1 VASTI
6 MNVVVTNS
14 VNIGAGT
21 AAMQVYNIAEW
32 FTGDSTGN
40 GMI

>member
-1 VASTI
+1 
-6 MNVVVTNS
+6 VVVE
-14 VNIGAGT
+14 VELGAAGHVD
-21 AAMQVYNIAEW
+21 AAMQVYDTAEW